1 MEAGRVL
8 RGTCS
13 SGATVSSF
21 LSAAAVCKPTT
32 VFRLP
37 SSLFAVTDGQSEVTI
52 RA

>member
-8 RGTCS
+8 LGTCS

-21 LSAAAVCKPTT
+21 LSAAVCKPTT